1 MNTQATQ
8 NKPRKWTTPFFT
20 IWTGQALSLLGS
32 RVAQFAIIWWLTETT
47 GSATVLASASLAA
60 FIPEVF
66 LAPIAG
72 TYVDRWNRR
81 VVMIVADGL
90 IALASLWL
98 AAMFWLGTAQT
109 WHIYVLMLVRS
120 IGGSFHWPAMSASTS
135 LMVPK
140 DQLTRVAGINQALHG
155 VLGIVGAPL
164 GAILMELL
172 PLQGVMG
179 IDVATAILAIA
190 PLFFIHIPQ
199 PERSAED
206 KARKQSVWSD
216 FKDGLRYVWGWTGMV
231 YLIGLLFF
239 FKIASAPAFSLI
251 PLLVKKHF
259 SGGAAQLSLWQ
270 SILGIGTI
278 IGGLALSAW
287 GGFQKKIVTS
297 LTAAFVFS
305 FGFLGLGLA
314 PGNMFWIALVSAFV
328 IGFTLPMIDGPFMA
342 IMQTSVEPE
351 MQGRVFTLTISLLN
365 ISAPFSLAIA
375 GPLSDRFG
383 LQPWY
388 IGAGVTCIGIVVV
401 GLLTP
406 VINIERDHSVKSI
419 ETVES

>member
-1 MNTQATQ
+1 MTTTN
-8 NKPRKWTTPFFT
+8 NRPKWAIPFFT

-47 GSATVLASASLAA
+47 GSATVLASAALAA

-81 VVMIVADGL
+81 VVMIVADGI

-98 AAMFWLGTAQT
+98 AVMFWMGTAQI

-120 IGGSFHWPAMSASTS
+120 TAGSFHWPAMSASTS

-140 DQLTRVAGINQALHG
+140 DQLTRIAGINQTLYG

-172 PLQGVMG
+172 PLQGVMV

-199 PERSAED
+199 PDRQEES
-206 KARKQSVWSD
+206 KAKAQSVWSD
-216 FKDGLRYVWGWTGMV
+216 FKDGLRYVWGWTGMM
-231 YLIGLLFF
+231 YLIGLIFM

-251 PLLVKKHF
+251 PLLVKEHF

-270 SILGIGTI
+270 SIMGIGTI
-278 IGGLALSAW
+278 IGGLVLSAW
-287 GGFQKKIVTS
+287 GGFRKKIVTS

-305 FGFLGLGLA
+305 FGFFGLGLA
-314 PGNMFWIALVSAFV
+314 PGDDFWVALVSAFV
-328 IGFTLPMIDGPFMA
+328 IGFTVPMIDGPFMA

-351 MQGRVFTLTISLLN
+351 MQGRVFTLAISLLN
-365 ISAPFSLAIA
+365 ASAPFSLAIA

-388 IGAGVTCIGIVVV
+388 IGAGVTCIAIVVV

-406 VINIERDHSVKSI
+406 LMNIERDNSPIVSPSVAD
-419 ETVES
+419 

>member
-1 MNTQATQ
+1 MTATT
-8 NKPRKWTTPFFT
+8 NEKRKWAIPFFT

-32 RVAQFAIIWWLTETT
+32 RVAQIAIVWWLTETT

-98 AAMFWLGTAQT
+98 AIMFWMGTAQI
-109 WHIYVLMLVRS
+109 WHIYVLMLARS
-120 IGGSFHWPAMSASTS
+120 IGGSFHWPAMQASTS

-179 IDVATAILAIA
+179 IDVATAALAIA

-206 KARKQSVWSD
+206 EAKKQSAWAD
-216 FKDGLRYVWGWTGMV
+216 FKDGLRYVRGWTGMM
-231 YLIGLLFF
+231 YLIGLIFF
-239 FKIASAPAFSLI
+239 FKIASAPAFSLV
-251 PLLVKKHF
+251 P
-259 SGGAAQLSLWQ
+259 
-270 SILGIGTI
+270 
-278 IGGLALSAW
+278 
-287 GGFQKKIVTS
+287 
-297 LTAAFVFS
+297 
-305 FGFLGLGLA
+305 
-314 PGNMFWIALVSAFV
+314 
-328 IGFTLPMIDGPFMA
+328 
-342 IMQTSVEPE
+342 
-351 MQGRVFTLTISLLN
+351 
-365 ISAPFSLAIA
+365 
-375 GPLSDRFG
+375 
-383 LQPWY
+383 
-388 IGAGVTCIGIVVV
+388 
-401 GLLTP
+401 
-406 VINIERDHSVKSI
+406 
-419 ETVES
+419 